1 MQRISLKLFLTLGL
15 LSPFCAGAVSPVAA
29 DSSPSYNFPL
39 IALVSLVVILTL
51 ANALLAIVL
60 KQLALAFWDK
70 QKAKNATGNAIKP
83 LLMLLILLIPASQ
96 SFAQDTIAVPEKIY
110 ISGVSNTDFYFLIG
124 MISFMMLIMFVLL
137 GLIQMFARALR
148 NVPEKAHIPKAVFKR
163 NFLDVFNKSVAIEK
177 EKDIL
182 LDHNYDGIH
191 ELDNDLPPWWK
202 YGFILTIIVAFI
214 YAGYYHAAGGPS
226 QVDEY
231 NAAVTQ
237 GEIEKAE
244 YLARSANNVDEN
256 TVTMVLDKSELSL
269 AEGIFQTTCAA
280 CHLKDG
286 GGSVGPNLTDD
297 YWMHGGSIKD
307 VFKTIKY
314 GWPDKG
320 MKSWKD
326 DYSPKQIA
334 ALSSYIKTLKGTK
347 PLTPK
352 APQGDLFVEGGD
364 KAIDSISNKTD
375 PSLEPSGEKE
385 HKNNA
390 LGNYKATDKQ

>member
-1 MQRISLKLFLTLGL
+1 MQRIFSRLFLAAAL
-15 LSPFCAGAVSPVAA
+15 LSSITAGATSPAAA
-29 DSSPSYNFPL
+29 DNSADYNFPL
-39 IALVSLVVILTL
+39 ISLVCLVAILTM
-51 ANALLAIVL
+51 ANGLLAMIL
-60 KQLALAFWDK
+60 KQLATAFWDK
-70 QKAKNATGNAIKP
+70 EKAENGKGKIVGT
-83 LLMLLILLIPASQ
+83 ILLIFTLLLPASHA
-96 SFAQDTIAVPEKIY
+96 FAQEAIATPEKVY
-110 ISGVSNTDFYFLIG
+110 ISGVSNTDFYFLVG
-124 MISFMMLIMFVLL
+124 MIAFMLLIMLVLL

-148 NVPEKAHIPKAVFKR
+148 NVPEKAHIPAVVFKR

-182 LDHNYDGIH
+182 LDHDYDGIH

-202 YGFILTIIVAFI
+202 YGFILTIIVAFL
-214 YAGYYHAAGGPS
+214 YVGYYHAAGGPS

-231 NAAVTQ
+231 NASVAKAEV
-237 GEIEKAE
+237 EKAA
-244 YLARSANNVDEN
+244 YLAKAANNVDEN
-256 TVTMVLDKSELSL
+256 TVTMVLDKTELNAA
-269 AEGIFQTTCAA
+269 AEVFQATCSA

-286 GGSVGPNLTDD
+286 GGNVGPNLTDK
-297 YWMHGGSIKD
+297 YWLHGGSLKD

-334 ALSSYIKTLKGTK
+334 ALASYVKTLGGTK

-364 KAIDSISNKTD
+364 KAIDSISNKTA
-375 PSLEPSGEKE
+375 PSLEPSGKKE
-385 HKNNA
+385 HKDNA
-390 LGNYKATDKQ
+390 LGNYKATNKK